1 MLAMPLGASG
11 VSAGGLCCL
20 DWSDDSQQLLG
31 EGTSSRAP
39 LTLLTLFLYTSR
51 ASIIWKFDPGGK
63 VGSYLCVS
71 ARCSSNRKLKI

>member
-39 LTLLTLFLYTSR
+39 LTLLTLLLYVTS
-51 ASIIWKFDPGGK
+51 FHNLE
-63 VGSYLCVS
+63 V
-71 ARCSSNRKLKI
+71 